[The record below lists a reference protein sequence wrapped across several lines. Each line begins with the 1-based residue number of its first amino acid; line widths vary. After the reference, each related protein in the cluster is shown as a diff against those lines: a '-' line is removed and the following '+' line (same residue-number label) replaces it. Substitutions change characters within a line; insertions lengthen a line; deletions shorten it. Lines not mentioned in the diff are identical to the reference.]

1 MNRFEMEK
9 EIEENIKGIGYKN
22 EDNTLN
28 EEGKILKD
36 IYLGE
41 LNLDTNLIN
50 NEKYREKLTNIY
62 INRIE
67 KQKINVNFQREK
79 ITTLVSTVSFTRIN
93 DNILDE
99 LPIEKSLKIFNEI
112 KNIYLFH
119 TKAAI
124 ENYLKIKEKLTKKGY
139 NVIGEEVDEEIANQC
154 DIELKYAGYIEKAKR
169 EANKLKEMDSIKLG
183 VDFNYDEVDNLSIEG
198 RQKLMKY
205 KPATM
210 GQASRISGVNPA
222 DIAVLAI
229 AIKQGKGR

>member
-124 ENYLKIKEKLTKKGY
+124 ENYLKIKEKLTKNGY
-139 NVIGEEVDEEIANQC
+139 NVIGEEVDETLTEIRKYLHKILREELNKDETIV
-154 DIELKYAGYIEKAKR
+154 DITAG
-169 EANKLKEMDSIKLG
+169 IKI
-183 VDFNYDEVDNLSIEG
+183 F
-198 RQKLMKY
+198 
-205 KPATM
+205 
-210 GQASRISGVNPA
+210 
-222 DIAVLAI
+222 
-229 AIKQGKGR
+229 

>member
-1 MNRFEMEK
+1 MNRLEMEK

-36 IYLGE
+36 IYSTE
-41 LNLDTNLIN
+41 LKLETNLIS
-50 NEKYREKLTNIY
+50 NEKYGEKLRKIY

-99 LPIEKSLKIFNEI
+99 LPIEKSLKIFNKI

-139 NVIGEEVDEEIANQC
+139 NVISSEALLLKNIPEIQFL
-154 DIELKYAGYIEKAKR
+154 IHQLE
-169 EANKLKEMDSIKLG
+169 KLK
-183 VDFNYDEVDNLSIEG
+183 
-198 RQKLMKY
+198 
-205 KPATM
+205 
-210 GQASRISGVNPA
+210 
-222 DIAVLAI
+222 
-229 AIKQGKGR
+229 